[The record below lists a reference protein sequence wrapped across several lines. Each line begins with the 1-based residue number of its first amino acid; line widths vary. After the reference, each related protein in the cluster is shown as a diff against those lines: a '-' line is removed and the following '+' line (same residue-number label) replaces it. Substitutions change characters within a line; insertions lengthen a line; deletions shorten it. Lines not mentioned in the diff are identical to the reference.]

1 MLLEADPDTDLRGVK
16 NVLKKYLAFAEMGFR
31 EKTVYRFNAA
41 IGFVASILYLVMVYA
56 IWTAIDAS
64 GQLSYSLSGVLTYIL
79 LGQVVNNSVFIEV
92 ESFMSERV
100 REGTIVNELKR
111 PVSLRLQVYSYLI
124 GKTLFNTLSKGL
136 PVLLIGYLFL
146 NIQTPS
152 ALNLFSFIIALILSF
167 NLVFAFSFLTSM
179 LVFWTDIGWGIRAMR
194 SNIQNVFSG
203 VLFPLYLLPGSLG
216 SIFNVLPFQSM
227 ADGPIR
233 IFTMEATGNEIIQV
247 FGTQI
252 LWILVFT
259 LLGEIA
265 WRKAQKKLT
274 VQGG

>member
-1 MLLEADPDTDLRGVK
+1 MSK
-16 NVLKKYLAFAEMGFR
+16 IKKYLQFVRIGFR
-31 EKTVYRFNAA
+31 ESTAYRFNAVMSL
-41 IGFVASILYLVMVYA
+41 VASILYLIMVYA
-56 IWTAIDAS
+56 IWTAIDAG
-64 GQLSYSLSGVLTYIL
+64 GQLAASLTGVLTYIL
-79 LGQVVNNSVFIEV
+79 LGQVVSNSVFIDV

-124 GKTLFNTLSKGL
+124 GKSAFNLVSKGL
-136 PVLLIGYLFL
+136 PVLLIGFLFI

-152 ALNLFSFIIALILSF
+152 LVNSLAFIVSLVLSF

-194 SNIQNVFSG
+194 TNIQDVFSG
-203 VLFPLYLLPGSLG
+203 VLFPLYLLPAGLAG
-216 SIFNVLPFQSM
+216 LFDILPFKYM

-233 IFTMEATGNEIIQV
+233 IFTMAATGGEILNIFGIQI
-247 FGTQI
+247 F
-252 LWILVFT
+252 WILVMAVA
-259 LLGEIA
+259 GELA

>member
-1 MLLEADPDTDLRGVK
+1 MSK
-16 NVLKKYLAFAEMGFR
+16 IKKYLEFVRIGFR
-31 EKTVYRFNAA
+31 ESTAYRFNAVMSL
-41 IGFVASILYLVMVYA
+41 VASILYLIMVYA
-56 IWTAIDAS
+56 IWTAIDAG
-64 GQLSYSLSGVLTYIL
+64 GQLAASLTGVLTYIL
-79 LGQVVNNSVFIEV
+79 LGQVVSNSVFIDV

-111 PVSLRLQVYSYLI
+111 PVSLRLQVYSYLV
-124 GKTLFNTLSKGL
+124 GKSVFNLVSKGL
-136 PVLLIGYLFL
+136 PVLLIGFLFI

-152 ALNLFSFIIALILSF
+152 IINSLAFIVSLVLSF

-194 SNIQNVFSG
+194 TNIQDVFSG
-203 VLFPLYLLPGSLG
+203 VLFPLYLLPAGLAG
-216 SIFNVLPFQSM
+216 LFDLLPFKYM

-233 IFTMEATGNEIIQV
+233 IFTMDATG
-247 FGTQI
+247 
-252 LWILVFT
+252 
-259 LLGEIA
+259 GEILNIFGIQFFWIIVMAVAGELA